1 MMVDPVIGLK
11 ISKTQL
17 FLGLPA
23 GFESYCM
30 LFLAFDL
37 VINDR
42 KKLVLSLET
51 SGMTKSLKICL
62 LGKTDYFS

>member
-1 MMVDPVIGLK
+1 
-11 ISKTQL
+11 
-17 FLGLPA
+17 
-23 GFESYCM
+23 M

-62 LGKTDYFS
+62 LGKTDYFCSKNEKHIFHVIFSFISS